1 MNPSKRIFTI
11 ASSILFLV
19 SPVIAEETK
28 TPGYNHL
35 IPQSIMTADEVETSI
50 GTLEFFDGLPSEK
63 TVELVYDNLDRMRGV
78 EVFLDFVPLA
88 SIEGLR
94 RGMASIGVEKANQI
108 LLYDGLMDSNS
119 LFLTGNTDTVYAI
132 GMLDLKRDGPMVVEI
147 PPGAGPGTVNDA
159 YFRFV
164 TDMGA
169 PGPDR
174 GKGGKYLLLPPD
186 YEGEVPEGYFV
197 SESPTYVNW
206 LPLRGFLKDGKTD
219 DAVRMWTEGLRIY
232 PLSDVANPPKIEVVS
247 GTGKVM
253 NTIHANNYS
262 FFEEIDEVIQREP
275 VGALD
280 AELRGNLA
288 AIGIQKGKSFQPDA
302 RMKQILTDAVAIG
315 NATARSLAFR
325 PRSETIWYYGPE
337 GSWYSAFDG
346 GDYRWL
352 VDNGNGGRNKDA
364 RSLFFYIATVNTPAM
379 VLEMVGVGSQYAL
392 ASTDSKGRYL
402 NGGNQ
407 YTLTI
412 PADVPAKDFWSLVVY
427 DPQTRSMLQTSQ
439 PYPCLNNERN
449 RDMAQNPDGSTD
461 LYFGPEA
468 PAGKEAASEIRKR
481 KKTSEPKKRASSAH
495 NEAPPDSWFD
505 GMDEEAENIDTTEF
519 LARLGVNA
527 RTVSVV

>member
-1 MNPSKRIFTI
+1 MNLFKTIFTI
-11 ASSILFLV
+11 TPSVLLLAGQ
-19 SPVIAEETK
+19 AMGEEAK
-28 TPGYNHL
+28 TPGFNQL
-35 IPQSIMTADEVETSI
+35 IPPSIMTADEVETSI
-50 GTLEFFDGLPSEK
+50 GTLRFFDGLPNAQ
-63 TVELVYDNLDRMRGV
+63 TVDLVYDNLDRMRGV

-88 SIEGLR
+88 SIESLR

-108 LLYDGLMDSNS
+108 LLYDELMDSNS

-174 GKGGKYLLLPPD
+174 GQGGKYLLLPPD
-186 YEGEVPEGYFV
+186 HEGEIPDGYFV
-197 SESPTYVNW
+197 SKSPTYVNW
-206 LPLRGFLKDGKTD
+206 LPLRGFLKDGKPD
-219 DAVRMWTEGLRIY
+219 DAVRMWTEGLRVY
-232 PLSDVANPPKIEVVS
+232 PLSDVANPPKLEIVS

-253 NTIHANNYS
+253 NTIHSNNYS
-262 FFEEIDEVIQREP
+262 FFEEVNEVIQREP

-288 AIGIQKGKSFQPDA
+288 AIGIQKGKPFEPDA
-302 RMKQILTDAVAIG
+302 RMKEILTDAVAIG

-352 VDNGNGGRNKDA
+352 IDDGKGGRNSDA

-379 VLEMVGVGSQYAL
+379 VLERVGIGSQYAL
-392 ASTDSKGRYL
+392 ASSDSNGRYL
-402 NGGNQ
+402 KGDRQ
-407 YTLTI
+407 YKLTL
-412 PADVPAKDFWSLVVY
+412 PANVPAKDFWSLVVY
-427 DPQTRSMLQTSQ
+427 DPQTRSMLQTDQ
-439 PYPCLNNERN
+439 PYPSKNNERN
-449 RDMAQNPDGSTD
+449 KDLATNSDGSTT
-461 LYFGPEA
+461 LWFGPTPPKGHEA
-468 PAGKEAASEIRKR
+468 NWIQTVPGKGWFICLRLYGPLE
-481 KKTSEPKKRASSAH
+481 
-495 NEAPPDSWFD
+495 SWFD
-505 GMDEEAENIDTTEF
+505 KTWRPGEIELVD
-519 LARLGVNA
+519 
-527 RTVSVV
+527 

>member
-1 MNPSKRIFTI
+1 MNPSKRIFAI
-11 ASSILFLV
+11 VLSFLFLAV
-19 SPVIAEETK
+19 QADAKETK
-28 TPGYNHL
+28 TPGYNQL
-35 IPQSIMTADEVETSI
+35 IPPSIMTADEVETSI
-50 GTLEFFDGLPSEK
+50 GTLEFFDGMPSEK

-94 RGMASIGVEKANQI
+94 RGMVGLGVEKANQI

-132 GMLDLKRDGPMVVEI
+132 GMLDLERDGPTVVEI
-147 PPGAGPGTVNDA
+147 PAGAGPGTVNDA

-174 GKGGKYLLLPPD
+174 GKGGKYLLLPPG
-186 YEGEVPEGYFV
+186 YKGEVPEGYFV

-206 LPLRGFLKDGKTD
+206 LPLRGFLKDGKPD
-219 DAVRMWTEGLRIY
+219 DAVKMWTEGLKIY
-232 PLSDVANPPKIEVVS
+232 PLADAANPPELEVIS

-253 NTIHANNYS
+253 NTIHANDYS
-262 FFEEIDEVIQREP
+262 FFAEIDEVIQREP

-280 AELRGNLA
+280 PELRGNLA
-288 AIGIQKGKSFQPDA
+288 AIGIQKGQPFKPDA

-325 PRSETIWYYGPE
+325 PRSETIWYYGPD
-337 GSWYSAFDG
+337 GSWFSAFDG

-352 VDNGNGGRNKDA
+352 VDDGNGGRNKDA

-402 NGGNQ
+402 DGSKD

-427 DPQTRSMLQTSQ
+427 DPQTRSMLQTDQ
-439 PYPCLNNERN
+439 PYPSKNNERN
-449 RDMAQNPDGSTD
+449 QDLVTNADGSTT
-461 LYFGPEA
+461 LWFGPTPPKGHEA
-468 PAGKEAASEIRKR
+468 NWIQTVPGKGWFICLRLYGPLE
-481 KKTSEPKKRASSAH
+481 
-495 NEAPPDSWFD
+495 SWFD
-505 GMDEEAENIDTTEF
+505 KTWRPGEIELVD
-519 LARLGVNA
+519 
-527 RTVSVV
+527 